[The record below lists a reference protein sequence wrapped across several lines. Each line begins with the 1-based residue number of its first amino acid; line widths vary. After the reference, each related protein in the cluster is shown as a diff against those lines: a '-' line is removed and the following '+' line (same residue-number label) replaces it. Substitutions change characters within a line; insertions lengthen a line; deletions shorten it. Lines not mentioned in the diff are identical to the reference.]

1 MTPKEL
7 AEIHLDRDEFL
18 RITQAR
24 RDRMFAHIQRCR
36 IELEGMNDLIAM
48 LTDHK
53 ERDNATGSVVIE
65 VPAGADDDN
74 QLDKAA

>member
-7 AEIHLDRDEFL
+7 AEIHFDRDEFL
-18 RITQAR
+18 RVTQAR
-24 RDRMFAHIQRCR
+24 RDRLFAHIQRCR
-36 IELEGMNDLIAM
+36 IDLEGMNDLIAM

-53 ERDNATGSVVIE
+53 ERDTATGSVVMP
-65 VPAGADDDN
+65 VPEGADDDN